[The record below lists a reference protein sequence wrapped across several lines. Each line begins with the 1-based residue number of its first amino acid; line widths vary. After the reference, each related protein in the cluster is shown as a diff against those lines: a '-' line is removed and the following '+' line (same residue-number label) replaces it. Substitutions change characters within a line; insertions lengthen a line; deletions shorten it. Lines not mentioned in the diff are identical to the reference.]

1 MPVINSNNQQQQNQ
15 NPTQAQTNQAQDQG
29 PAPKRTGTGFTNIQ
43 RILGSSDRNRV
54 SQAIGSGLQG
64 QVNRVQQGIQ
74 SAQQKFQT
82 GVAQGRLDTD
92 ANRQYVNQTLQ
103 QAANDPSKITGD
115 SDQAKEVQSRFATFR
130 QGQYA
135 GPTELAE
142 AGALGAQA
150 QNTNQLGS
158 LARTGSGRNA
168 LLTRFFGN
176 TPGYG
181 TGQKRLD
188 AMLFSPQNQN
198 FRQAKQQAIG
208 LSDQVKQASLLSNA
222 QAQQAKEANQ
232 QFSRDVLAQIA
243 GQRTGIEG
251 SGDLMKSQV
260 GDLQGKSVDAN
271 YIWGH
276 GSEDRPLEIRTANR
290 TVYDPTTTNIADLQ
304 SQMSGITG
312 NTLTDKYNRALI
324 QEDINKANYNELQ
337 RYLSGGV
344 TKGEVGTLDPTL
356 QSDAKDLVYNPLM
369 GGQLAVNKLLSSGLI
384 SQEDYDKLSPAMT
397 NTWAGIYGQVPLAKS
412 YVGRDILETA
422 NQDVWGRG
430 GKYARALIQATKDN
444 PYLLPDAPRLL
455 AAQAEAGAIGKNLD
469 YSTAQN
475 LSLQGLASDQEKN
488 QLNALSALAGQ
499 DAKYNLADKNAYVQG
514 AFKFKSLDNLLSGIN
529 QAKSQYLAQS
539 DNIPTTI

>member
-260 GDLQGKSVDAN
+260 GDLQGK
-271 YIWGH
+271 
-276 GSEDRPLEIRTANR
+276 
-290 TVYDPTTTNIADLQ
+290 TV
-304 SQMSGITG
+304 S
-312 NTLTDKYNRALI
+312 
-324 QEDINKANYNELQ
+324 
-337 RYLSGGV
+337 
-344 TKGEVGTLDPTL
+344 
-356 QSDAKDLVYNPLM
+356 
-369 GGQLAVNKLLSSGLI
+369 
-384 SQEDYDKLSPAMT
+384 
-397 NTWAGIYGQVPLAKS
+397 
-412 YVGRDILETA
+412 
-422 NQDVWGRG
+422 
-430 GKYARALIQATKDN
+430 
-444 PYLLPDAPRLL
+444 
-455 AAQAEAGAIGKNLD
+455 
-469 YSTAQN
+469 
-475 LSLQGLASDQEKN
+475 
-488 QLNALSALAGQ
+488 
-499 DAKYNLADKNAYVQG
+499 
-514 AFKFKSLDNLLSGIN
+514 
-529 QAKSQYLAQS
+529 
-539 DNIPTTI
+539 